1 MATTVSISAAL
12 VTKIASSTSIQPAN
26 IYQYEPQGG
35 FSGYPAVTITL
46 KDLQQK
52 FADTARM
59 EEHYMFSIKVYNEWP
74 EQGSA
79 TAESDLRAAT
89 DELITILNADPQLGI
104 TLTNGYSRT
113 EQGRSSW
120 IKGPQVVER
129 MMELIF
135 NAYVIQ

>member
-1 MATTVSISAAL
+1 MATTASISSAL
-12 VTKIASSTSIQPAN
+12 VTKIATSATVQPQN

-46 KDLQQK
+46 KDLTQK

-59 EEHYMFSIKVYNEWP
+59 EEHYMFSVKVYNEWP
-74 EQGSA
+74 EQGSQS
-79 TAESDLRAAT
+79 AESDLRATT
-89 DELITILNADPQLGI
+89 DELITILNADPQLGT

-113 EQGRSSW
+113 EDGRASW
-120 IKGPQVVER
+120 IKGPNVVER
-129 MMELIF
+129 MIELIF

>member
-1 MATTVSISAAL
+1 MASTVSISQAL
-12 VTKIASSTSIQPAN
+12 ANKVAQSVNVQPQN

-46 KDLQQK
+46 KDLTQK

-59 EEHYMFSIKVYNEWP
+59 EEHYMFSVKVYNEFT
-74 EQGSA
+74 EQTA
-79 TAESDLRAAT
+79 QTAETNLRTTT
-89 DELITILNADPQLGI
+89 DELITLFNADPQLGT

-113 EQGRSSW
+113 EDGKTVW
-120 IKGPQVVER
+120 TKGPNIEER
-129 MMELIF
+129 MIELIF